1 MTFQQLQNFGVK
13 EIIIKSMKN
22 LILTFALL
30 IVFIACDKDDN
41 KPKTELEKLPPAT
54 QTGAQTFGCLI
65 DGKAFIP
72 AKFGSNAPRA
82 FYQFVGSSYTLGIS
96 AGKGGGTELQNVI
109 FGGVDIAALNEYSYS
124 LKSQQSGNFFALYNL
139 NTITKSTNDEIPGTL
154 KITHFDNTNFIIS
167 GKFEFSVI
175 DNNGK
180 QINITDGRFDLN
192 FTN

>member
-1 MTFQQLQNFGVK
+1 M
-13 EIIIKSMKN
+13 
-22 LILTFALL
+22 
-30 IVFIACDKDDN
+30 IVAFIFMSCNNDDDKPSN
-41 KPKTELEKLPPAT
+41 PIAQLPPAT

-65 DGKAFIP
+65 DGKTFVP
-72 AKFGSNAPRA
+72 PKFGSNAPSA
-82 FYQFVGSSYTLGIS
+82 FYQMINGSFTLGIS

-109 FGGVDIAALNEYSYS
+109 FGGVDIASLNENSYL

-139 NTITKSTNDEIPGTL
+139 NTTTKSTTDEIPGTL
-154 KITHFDNTNFIIS
+154 KITRFDNTNFIIS
-167 GKFEFSVI
+167 GTFEFSVI